1 MDAFD
6 AGAYAHV
13 LEADVPRNLK
23 VVLWG
28 PLHTKQLGFDD
39 WTYQDGGETGFVYH
53 SAARA
58 VKMGLA
64 TATLIVVRRLEKAFL
79 TVYLG
84 GYPTD
89 APIEQR
95 RLDCSAIANEA
106 ELLLSRLA
114 GETVR
119 FKEIRRLA
127 LIEPHMPETVATRVV
142 AAPPA
147 GPRPRRRSGPI
158 EEA

>member
-1 MDAFD
+1 MDALD

-28 PLHTKQLGFDD
+28 PLHTKQLGFEE

-53 SAARA
+53 STARA

-64 TATLIVVRRLEKAFL
+64 TATLIVVRRIQKAYL

-89 APIEQR
+89 AALEQR

-106 ELLLSRLA
+106 ELLLTRLA
-114 GETVR
+114 GENIRFREVR
-119 FKEIRRLA
+119 EIA
-127 LIEPHMPETVATRVV
+127 LIEPHMADPGETRVV
-142 AAPPA
+142 AARPA
-147 GPRPRRRSGPI
+147 ARVKRRSGPI